1 MIWVHTYKIGKKV
14 VDRVHTDEAEAQ
26 ASLAVLGGKVKN
38 YVEAEKPT
46 KGVPILEYLGT
57 NNPVTAMTVINSKQ
71 RELL

>member
-1 MIWVHTYKIGKKV
+1 MIYVHTYTIGKKT
-14 VDRVHTDEAEAQ
+14 VDRVHTDEAEAK

-38 YVEAEKPT
+38 YVEADMPT

>member
-1 MIWVHTYKIGKKV
+1 MIYVHTYTIGKKT

-38 YVEAEKPT
+38 YIEADKPT
-46 KGVPILEYLGT
+46 KGVSVLEYLGT